1 MHLFLFIW
9 WVSENLLKKLT
20 LRISYLHEGINEEL
34 GEPVH
39 TFQEI
44 PPKRLTSAPI
54 EAWRCN
60 FPPFQVIPTYR

>member
-39 TFQEI
+39 AF
-44 PPKRLTSAPI
+44 
-54 EAWRCN
+54 
-60 FPPFQVIPTYR
+60 